1 MKKILSMLL
10 VAAML
15 LSVASVGLAQVSDPL
30 VNEVGAYP
38 IVKEP
43 ITLTIFIASDPD
55 VLSYDE
61 NHLTK
66 YLENLTGINLEFV
79 TYSKEDAPTKLD
91 LMVNSG
97 AELPDIILSENID
110 RQRIAS
116 YADAG
121 VLLPLDAYFAKE
133 GGLANAF
140 WSRCEEL
147 GYDGEVLL
155 NQVRNVDGHIYTGIK
170 YNVNYSDVYPV
181 RAWIN
186 QEWLTKLNLEMPTT
200 ADELY
205 EVLVAFRDGD
215 PNGNGVKDE
224 IPLMGAEGQW
234 YGNPLDYLQN
244 MFIYYDGFDHGYLP
258 MSETGGKLDV
268 CYDKPAYQQALI
280 YCNKLVSEG
289 LISATSFTDDGSQ
302 LKALAKT
309 GNDIGIV
316 IRGGSSA
323 VAATEKYVP
332 LPNMA
337 GPDGYRATT
346 TVAPYADPA
355 GMITTYCEHPEAA
368 FLFLEVFNADSH
380 NYLVSRYGE
389 EGVDWDYAPEGT
401 PSLYF
406 EKGYNANI
414 TNYTNVWSTQSDKI
428 WRTDNVNYLWAVN
441 DMMEAY
447 AGYEYDSERLNARNV
462 MINEVYAPGWNDVIS
477 FLVYTEEENDEWADT
492 RTAIETYVAEAQVL
506 FAIGDMDPV
515 EDWDEYIATLNS
527 YNYQGMLEVDQGAYD
542 RMFGGN

>member
-1 MKKILSMLL
+1 MKKTLSTVLALLMLFSMG
-10 VAAML
+10 A
-15 LSVASVGLAQVSDPL
+15 VSMAEGQDSFVNAPGTFPI
-30 VNEVGAYP
+30 VNEDY
-38 IVKEP
+38 
-43 ITLTIFIASDPD
+43 TLTIFIASDPD
-55 VLSYDE
+55 VISYKE
-61 NHLTK
+61 NHLTR
-66 YLENLTGINLEFV
+66 YLEQLTGINLEFV
-79 TYSKEDAPTKLD
+79 TYSKQDAPTKLD
-91 LMVNSG
+91 LLVNSG
-97 AELPDIILSENID
+97 SELPDIILAEGID
-110 RQRIAS
+110 RQRIAN

-121 VLLPLDAYFAKE
+121 VLVPLDAYFDKE
-133 GGLANAF
+133 TGLAKSY
-140 WSRCEEL
+140 WDRCEKL
-147 GYDGEVLL
+147 GYDGEILL

-186 QEWLTKLNLEMPTT
+186 QEWLDKLGLSMPKT

-205 EVLVAFRDGD
+205 DVLVAFRDGD

-224 IPLMGAEGQW
+224 IPIMGAEGQW

-244 MFIYYDGFDHGYLP
+244 MFIYFDGFYNSFLP
-258 MSETGGKLDV
+258 LSETGGKLDV

-280 YCNKLVSEG
+280 YFNKLVSEG
-289 LISATSFTDDGSQ
+289 LISTTSFTDDGAQ

-309 GNDIGIV
+309 GEDIGIV

-323 VAATEKYVP
+323 CAATEKYVP
-332 LPNMA
+332 LENMT

-346 TVAPYADPA
+346 CVAPYADPV

-368 FLFLEVFNADSH
+368 FLFLEVFNADEH

-406 EKGYNANI
+406 EKGYDANV
-414 TNYTNVWSTQSDKI
+414 TNYTNVWSIQSDKI
-428 WRTDNVNYLWAVN
+428 WRTDNVNYLWGIH

-447 AGYEYDSERLNARNV
+447 DGNEFDSERLNARNV
-462 MINEVYAPGWNDVIS
+462 MINEGYAPGWNDVVS
-477 FLVYTEEENDEWADT
+477 FILYNEEENDTWADT
-492 RTAIETYVAEAQVL
+492 RTTINTYVAEAKVL

-515 EDWDEYIATLNS
+515 ADWDSYIETLNS
-527 YNYQGMLEVDQGAYD
+527 YDYKGMLAADQIAFD
-542 RMFGGN
+542 RMFGNE